1 MDMITFRSCE
11 NSLLIA
17 IGSCE
22 VLYAT
27 NQHLEIA
34 MNIKAWIQLQFTK
47 NIFFIVSIRIC
58 WIDMS
63 THFNVS

>member
-1 MDMITFRSCE
+1 MDMITFRTCE

-17 IGSCE
+17 MGFCE

-34 MNIKAWIQLQFTK
+34 MNIKARIQLQFTK
-47 NIFFIVSIRIC
+47 NSFLYSFNK
-58 WIDMS
+58 DMLNRYVY
-63 THFNVS
+63 TF